1 MQNESN
7 LSFLNEI
14 NKLAK
19 IAISGKNEFPDI
31 LNDFLIEKFGFQ
43 SSVLFKVVN
52 TQTLVVYGRSANS
65 KKTYLRGSTFNI
77 DLSSLFDI
85 NLSFAV
91 NTDANNELQVSEFVI
106 YECSVLFNINNAQ
119 KGFLKL
125 AKESPFEP
133 EEYDQ
138 LRSIVDFTSILI
150 TMWLNTKGGNVFPA
164 EKSLSQDIYDISQE
178 LRTPANTII
187 GFTTILSEDN
197 LTSSQAEYANT
208 IKKNAQNLLVN
219 INDLVELSKLE
230 SGKTPEN
237 KTETNIKIL
246 ISEVVD
252 SFRNRLNNDLVDYS
266 VVVHKNIPDKILIDD
281 QKIRTV
287 LSTLLT
293 VSQSLTLHG
302 QIKLEICSDGANKLT
317 FIISDTGNGI
327 SLDNQKIF
335 FDPFTVKKIDEL
347 KKSNLTGLSLVIVKK
362 LVQLI
367 GGDIS
372 MESGIGQGTK
382 FTLTL
387 SPGEEF
393 SQSEEEPKVETPVQP
408 KQESK
413 EKPAAKKQ
421 VKEESTEAKIEKNLS
436 ALPKPNA
443 TTNKILV
450 IEDDYASSKL
460 LSNYLNKWGY
470 EPIIVNTEEQTL
482 SLINKEVFLAV
493 IMDIALPNANGLEL
507 LRKIHSHENTKNTP
521 VIVCSVEAEQQKAYM
536 MGAVEYFQKPINYNY
551 LVEVL
556 TSYKLRKNSN
566 ILCVDD
572 DLPTLNLVKQ
582 AIETAGFNAVDE
594 NVSANVMENIK
605 DKDIDLAIVD
615 LDMPHPNGFELI
627 KIIKSDP
634 KFAKLPII
642 IYTGKDNFQDD
653 LMKIEGLFDELL
665 DKRSVNIEDLADTI
679 NSMVNRMETP
689 PTVEEVIEKKDVIK
703 ILFAED
709 YKHSQIIVTRLLKK
723 NNFENVAIV
732 DNGKEAY
739 DLAQKEH
746 FDLILMDM
754 QMPIMNGFEA
764 TENIRKLPNYK
775 STPIIALTAFA
786 MKGDREK
793 CLDAGATDYIPKPI
807 DSKEFIEKVKYY
819 TTK

>member
-1 MQNESN
+1 MQNELN
-7 LSFLNEI
+7 LNFLNDI

-19 IAISGKNEFPDI
+19 IAVSGKNEFPDI
-31 LNDFLIEKFGFQ
+31 LNNFLIETFGFQ

-52 TQTLVVYGRSANS
+52 TQTLVVYGKSVNS

-91 NTDANNELQVSEFVI
+91 NTEANNELQVSEFVI
-106 YECSVLFNINNAQ
+106 YECSVLFNINSSQ
-119 KGFLKL
+119 KGLLKL
-125 AKESPFEP
+125 AKESPFDP
-133 EEYDQ
+133 EEYEQ
-138 LRSIVDFTSILI
+138 LKSIVDFTSILI
-150 TMWLNTKGGNVFPA
+150 NMWLNTKGGNVFPA
-164 EKSLSQDIYDISQE
+164 EKSLSQDLYTIAQE

-197 LTSSQAEYANT
+197 LTSSQVEYANT
-208 IKKNAQNLLVN
+208 IKKNAQHLLVN
-219 INDLVELSKLE
+219 INDLVELAKLE

-237 KTETNIKIL
+237 KIETDIKIL

-252 SFRNRLNNDLVDYS
+252 AFKNRLNSELVDYS
-266 VVVHKNIPDKILIDD
+266 VEVNKNVPDKILIDD
-281 QKIRTV
+281 QKIRTI

-302 QIKLEICSDGANKLT
+302 QIKVEICSNGANKLT

-327 SLDNQKIF
+327 SLDNQKVF
-335 FDPFTVKKIDEL
+335 FEPFVVKKIDEL
-347 KKSNLTGLSLVIVKK
+347 KKSNLTGLSLVIVQK

-382 FTLTL
+382 FILNL
-387 SPGEEF
+387 SSDEEVV
-393 SQSEEEPKVETPVQP
+393 QNKKLEKKPIGKKV
-408 KQESK
+408 K
-413 EKPAAKKQ
+413 EKTQTKKT
-421 VKEESTEAKIEKNLS
+421 VKKETKIKIEKNLS

-443 TTNKILV
+443 STNKILV

-521 VIVCSVEAEQQKAYM
+521 VIVCSVEAEQQKAFM

-582 AIETAGFNAVDE
+582 AIETAGFNAIDE

-605 DKDIDLAIVD
+605 DKDVDLAIVD

-634 KFAKLPII
+634 KFANLPII

-723 NNFENVAIV
+723 SNFENVAIV